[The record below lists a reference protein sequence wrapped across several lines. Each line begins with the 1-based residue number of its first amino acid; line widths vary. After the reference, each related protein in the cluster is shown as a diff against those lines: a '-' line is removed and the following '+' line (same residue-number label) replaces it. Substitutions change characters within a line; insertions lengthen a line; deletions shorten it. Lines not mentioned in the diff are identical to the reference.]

1 MNNYDYPFPPPESMY
16 WAHSSWSYDE
26 AVSKF
31 EAQSENAK
39 KSGLNPLKSKHPSAV
54 AERERQQSQANAQSQ
69 ASAASPTGGAQN
81 TQPGSNQAT
90 SSSATAQ
97 GSASGPQQAAT
108 QAGSAQLQTQG
119 VLYVPFVSD
128 DLVEMAFAE
137 NLDRFTNKKPLYSVI
152 VKDDN
157 DKANFERLRTQKFNE
172 YKADAEVLPNIIKSN
187 KGSIPLTIQNLGTSK
202 FNTARENCQ
211 RFLKYCDVLNKLSVM
226 SNTATP
232 SSSELSKLNPESS
245 KLYIL
250 GHGLAGSRGFFA
262 DENGTAGA
270 LTAEQV
276 AEQLVSGGLS
286 KKFID
291 FRTLACYSADTTK
304 PKSFSEKDLRKAEKP
319 KYLWTHKLIGKKKI
333 DEQPLA
339 QYLCDALHKHGFQ
352 QSIVTGYHGA
362 GATFS
367 DKHHSHHSR
376 RLTKESPPSNDVRAS
391 DVRTRFIKK
400 EA

>member
-31 EAQSENAK
+31 EAQSESAK

-54 AERERQQSQANAQSQ
+54 AERDRQQAQASAQSQ
-69 ASAASPTGGAQN
+69 ASAANPTGGAQN
-81 TQPGSNQAT
+81 TQPSSNQAA
-90 SSSATAQ
+90 SSGATVQ
-97 GSASGPQQAAT
+97 SSASGAQQAAA

-137 NLDRFTNKKPLYSVI
+137 NLGRFTNNKPLYSVI

-157 DKANFERLRTQKFNE
+157 DKAHFERLRTQKLNE

-187 KGSIPLTIQNLGTSK
+187 QGSIQLTIQNLGVNT
-202 FNTARENCQ
+202 FNTARKNCQ
-211 RFLKYCDVLNKLSVM
+211 LFLKYHDVLSQLSVI

-232 SSSELSKLNPESS
+232 SSSELSKLNPEAS

-250 GHGLAGSRGFFA
+250 GHGLAGSKGFFA
-262 DENGTAGA
+262 DENGEAGA

-276 AEQLVSGGLS
+276 VEQLLSGGLN
-286 KKFID
+286 KQFID
-291 FRTLACYSADTTK
+291 FRTLACYSADTTE
-304 PKSFSEKDLRKAEKP
+304 PKSFSEKDLHKAEKP
-319 KYLWTHKLIGKKKI
+319 KYSWKHKLIGKKKVT
-333 DEQPLA
+333 EQPLG

-352 QSIVTGYHGA
+352 QPIVTGYHGA
-362 GATFS
+362 GVMFS
-367 DKHHSHHSR
+367 DKHHSR
-376 RLTKESPPSNDVRAS
+376 RLNKASPPANDVRAS
-391 DVRTRFIKK
+391 DVKTRFIKK